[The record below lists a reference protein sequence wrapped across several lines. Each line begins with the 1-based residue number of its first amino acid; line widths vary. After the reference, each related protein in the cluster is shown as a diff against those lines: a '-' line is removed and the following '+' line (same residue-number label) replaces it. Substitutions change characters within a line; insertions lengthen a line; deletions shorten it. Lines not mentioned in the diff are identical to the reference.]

1 MTDAT
6 TRRLRATAAGIAA
19 AAGAVGFRM
28 SLGFEPKPVAWLPVI
43 AALAGALVVQLPA
56 LAAQLLARGLW
67 WSNVVLGVMVVAAGS
82 RHESLVGLPL
92 VLGSGA
98 ALALADR
105 RTLAAAAEREDF
117 RPAAY
122 AGTIQ
127 LLMVLALADAPTLLL
142 FTQVAARDEMTG
154 TSAVL
159 ALAAAGLL
167 AGFVGLY
174 RLSLWGVL
182 ATSGTSLALC
192 VALVS
197 GAVRVDREVDV
208 PLALMC
214 GVQVVVAAPMLLSLA
229 TRRPLPGLSPRAR
242 GMLATALLAA
252 LALGSVA
259 VAVWRRRYYE

>member
-6 TRRLRATAAGIAA
+6 TRRLRATAAGLAA
-19 AAGAVGFRM
+19 AAGAVGFR
-28 SLGFEPKPVAWLPVI
+28 LGLGSDPKPVAWLPVV
-43 AALAGALVVQLPA
+43 AALVGALVVQLPA

-67 WSNVVLGVMVVAAGS
+67 WSNVVLGVMLVAFGS
-82 RHESLVGLPL
+82 RHETLVGMSL
-92 VLGSGA
+92 VLGGGA

-105 RTLAAAAEREDF
+105 RSLAAAAERDDF
-117 RPAAY
+117 RPVAY

-154 TSAVL
+154 SSAAL

-167 AGFVGLY
+167 TGFVGLY
-174 RLSLWGVL
+174 RLALWGVL
-182 ATSGTSLALC
+182 ATSGTSLALG
-192 VALVS
+192 VALVT
-197 GAVRVDREVDV
+197 GVVHVDREVDG
-208 PLALMC
+208 PLAVMC
-214 GVQVVVAAPMLLSLA
+214 AVQVVVAAPMLLSLA
-229 TRRPLPGLSPRAR
+229 TRRPLPGLSPRTR

-259 VAVWRRRYYE
+259 VACWRQRFY